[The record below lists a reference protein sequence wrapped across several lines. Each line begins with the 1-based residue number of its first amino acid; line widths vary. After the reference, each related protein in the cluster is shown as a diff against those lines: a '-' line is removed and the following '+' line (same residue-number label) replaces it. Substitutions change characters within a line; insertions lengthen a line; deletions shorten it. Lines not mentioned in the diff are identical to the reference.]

1 MYHGIERPIS
11 DKLQSFFDYG
21 TREELNALGTLLGKI
36 VPVYFPQLTYIQDG
50 CEIMDL
56 GDSRAIGGGAGIT
69 REKINT
75 VAFEFKCPIPGK
87 KYKTDLHYSLP
98 VRYTTQILSQMAV
111 KKCES
116 LAFVN
121 FTPES
126 VSYIHAEMNPGL
138 WLHIWRYTED
148 LYGSI
153 NKSRPTKRNQNAKPL
168 LEQLEQYSKNCSFIA
183 EFPSL
188 KAVLCTCQPTENKDS
203 VFGHHM
209 DGGSISNESF
219 SIGRILAAL
228 DTSKQAINQAY
239 DLLRKPAKEVLVTVI
254 SDLDRQARSID
265 SVAHAVPIHYGLSGF
280 SLNMKTVRGSLRE
293 IVNAICDRDLNVK
306 AVAFDGQFLEL
317 SLADEDGKFLTICR
331 FMKQFWESVKK
342 IEKNVKKQYLL
353 DMYNMPKIET
363 MDDVFRSFEY
373 TRKAGNDITLKLKS
387 NVKSLGSP
395 QNITTALKKNKQ
407 LSSVEMEPNNDT
419 DENVE
424 TTSQQDESIDI
435 RSKIEREKSVSDDR
449 DSHSEAVENIKNED
463 YEEALISLIAMSGDK
478 TTKWNEYSVDE
489 FREIFTDAKRIKK
502 ILIVPELKMLAG
514 LSIQSPKCPKDLNK
528 SELVNLISKLFGEGS
543 ELDIPI
549 TSPKSL

>member
-1 MYHGIERPIS
+1 
-11 DKLQSFFDYG
+11 
-21 TREELNALGTLLGKI
+21 
-36 VPVYFPQLTYIQDG
+36 
-50 CEIMDL
+50 
-56 GDSRAIGGGAGIT
+56 
-69 REKINT
+69 
-75 VAFEFKCPIPGK
+75 
-87 KYKTDLHYSLP
+87 
-98 VRYTTQILSQMAV
+98 
-111 KKCES
+111 
-116 LAFVN
+116 
-121 FTPES
+121 
-126 VSYIHAEMNPGL
+126 
-138 WLHIWRYTED
+138 
-148 LYGSI
+148 
-153 NKSRPTKRNQNAKPL
+153 
-168 LEQLEQYSKNCSFIA
+168 
-183 EFPSL
+183 
-188 KAVLCTCQPTENKDS
+188 
-203 VFGHHM
+203 M

-254 SDLDRQARSID
+254 SDLERQARSID

-435 RSKIEREKSVSDDR
+435 RSKIEREKSASDDR